1 MRINAT
7 TRIYDVTLPFSPE
20 LPVWPGDPPIE
31 FTPVNR
37 TAAGSTF
44 NSSRIA
50 CPTNCGTHVDP
61 PWHAAHDGA
70 TLSDIPIERWVGP
83 CQVVRIEDSV
93 DRIEPEHLDA
103 AGIGSET
110 LRSRLLLRTRNSAHW
125 GIRPLTFAT
134 DYVALSLEA
143 ARWIVERGIQLI
155 GVDALSFEPYDSDDS
170 IHRLILGSGL
180 NAIEGLDLSEVS
192 PGYYDLVCL
201 PLKLEAGDGAP
212 ARVILLEHGGI

>member
-1 MRINAT
+1 MRRRARIQSFCCRSGRFSLDCTVTQAVRVRRLARPSPVVRRSFELVGHAQKVNPMRINAT

-50 CPTNCGTHVDP
+50 CPTHCGTHVDP

-110 LRSRLLLRTRNSAHW
+110 VRSRLLLRTRNSAHW
-125 GIRPLTFAT
+125 GFRPLTFAT
-134 DYVALSLEA
+134 D
-143 ARWIVERGIQLI
+143 
-155 GVDALSFEPYDSDDS
+155 
-170 IHRLILGSGL
+170 
-180 NAIEGLDLSEVS
+180 
-192 PGYYDLVCL
+192 
-201 PLKLEAGDGAP
+201 
-212 ARVILLEHGGI
+212 